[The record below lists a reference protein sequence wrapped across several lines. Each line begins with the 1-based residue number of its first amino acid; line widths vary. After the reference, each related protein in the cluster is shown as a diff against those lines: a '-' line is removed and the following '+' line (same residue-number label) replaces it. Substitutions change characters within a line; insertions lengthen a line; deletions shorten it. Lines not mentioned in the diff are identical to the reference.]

1 MSGRVLL
8 VAPPFAGHLH
18 PLLILGQGLAARG
31 YEPVVATGAAKVDLA
46 RSLGLR
52 AHTLLADD
60 PLAMERIAETSGP
73 VRSNPVLL
81 ARQLSANLA
90 LWPRARRDLEAIV
103 HVEGPDAVVAD
114 FTAPVAGVVAQTVGV
129 PWLTTIPTP
138 FAIETRHGTPSYCGG
153 WGPPRHAGHRLR
165 DAAGRAVTRS
175 TKLAFQRALA
185 GRFREAGVRVYRPDG
200 TEHAY
205 SPEAI
210 LGLGMGEL
218 EFPRDWPAAFEMAGP
233 VTATPGAFP
242 EPHLPEGPLVLVTL
256 GTHLH
261 WAKRGLIE
269 AVRAMAAAHPRLSF
283 AVTLGDAARAA
294 SDPHEVHGNVAIFH
308 HLVYDAVLPRCVAV
322 VHHGGAGV
330 AYSAIRAGVPAVV
343 WPQDY
348 DQFDYAA
355 RIVAAGAGVRVR
367 RLAGGAGAVGL
378 GRALDLDPE
387 PLRRLAAASAAY
399 DPVGALD
406 GAIRR
411 LRAGSPPARPGTSAA
426 PGVPSPVAPAG

>member
-1 MSGRVLL
+1 VRGRVLL

-18 PLLILGQGLAARG
+18 PLLILGHGLAARG

-46 RSLGLR
+46 RSLGFR
-52 AHTLLADD
+52 AHALLADE
-60 PLAMERIAETSGP
+60 PLAMERIAETPGP

-103 HVEGPDAVVAD
+103 DREAPDAVVAD
-114 FTAPVAGVVAQTVGV
+114 FTAPVAGIVAEASGV

-138 FAIETRHGTPSYCGG
+138 FAIETRTGTPSYCGG
-153 WGPPRHAGHRLR
+153 WEPPRHPGHRLR
-165 DAAGRAVTRS
+165 DALGRAVTRG

-200 TEHAY
+200 TESAY
-205 SPEAI
+205 SPQAI
-210 LGLGMGEL
+210 LGLGMSEL

-233 VTATPGAFP
+233 VTATPGTFP

-261 WAKRGLIE
+261 WAKRGLVR

-294 SDPHEVHGNVAIFH
+294 PDPHEVHGNVAVFH
-308 HLVYDAVLPRCVAV
+308 HLVYDVALPRCVAV
-322 VHHGGAGV
+322 VHHGGAGI

-367 RLAGGAGAVGL
+367 HLTGGAGAVAL
-378 GRALDLDPE
+378 SRALELDSA
-387 PLRRLAAASAAY
+387 PLRRLAVAAQAY
-399 DPVGALD
+399 DPVGATER
-406 GAIRR
+406 AIHR
-411 LRAGSPPARPGTSAA
+411 LSAGSLPARPGTSAA
-426 PGVPSPVAPAG
+426 PGAPSPAAPAG